1 MVKYGVLC
9 WPRNIIVSCLREVV
23 CPHVKCG
30 AGPGWQDSLIYVL
43 CVLESWYLVTQT
55 LSSGAPLL
63 LLIQRLRPFYS
74 LLPSWH
80 WHQLERTWRVF
91 KSTEYKVEID
101 QPYNTS
107 YTAKLLKWGLSLNF
121 WFVCHCKKLSFY
133 CYWFNT
139 KRIIGCRHWFMT
151 QLEYW
156 RQIMTLTWFLHL
168 IYPLPTS
175 KLVWQAFITAAGGYS
190 LQEGAEENV
199 LITSCIRLFVEL
211 TILLQPRYLDETTQ
225 ENSML
230 MIICRSLHNFWI
242 WSLTWLLP
250 FQISKS
256 FLYLGE
262 KWDFVLLKTK

>member
-1 MVKYGVLC
+1 MFNSFQGWVLVKYGVLC

-133 CYWFNT
+133 CYWFNNKKNNWMQT
-139 KRIIGCRHWFMT
+139 LIHDPIRILKTNNDIDMISSPNLPPPHFKAG
-151 QLEYW
+151 LAS
-156 RQIMTLTWFLHL
+156 
-168 IYPLPTS
+168 IY
-175 KLVWQAFITAAGGYS
+175 YS
-190 LQEGAEENV
+190 CWWLFF
-199 LITSCIRLFVEL
+199 TRRSRRKCI
-211 TILLQPRYLDETTQ
+211 
-225 ENSML
+225 N
-230 MIICRSLHNFWI
+230 H
-242 WSLTWLLP
+242 
-250 FQISKS
+250 
-256 FLYLGE
+256 FLYQTFCRINHPIAA
-262 KWDFVLLKTK
+262 KISRWDYTRK